1 MPAQAAPQAP
11 PDNVIIVPEAGWL
24 SLFGPA
30 QSLPAPATRL
40 QLHVRLPRSGLPTNP
55 TSASNFVSGARHNL
69 EARLAGQALVAD
81 NLGARLDAVREDSL
95 YASLLFLFLGLPGM
109 ALAVV
114 LTFAVTWAGSDSR
127 RKEQALLRVRGASQR
142 RILTLYCLEAAVVA
156 VLGTASAAPPRFG
169 SWALHRI
176 SGNRKNRH
184 CGGSRRAPARRLL
197 GRHSRLEGRT
207 ADHRPAAKR
216 AVTRHGRFAWRR
228 YGLDWLSLAA
238 AVLFFWQTAQTG
250 YQVVLAP
257 EGVAGT
263 SVDYKAFIAPAL
275 FLVGMTLLTLRL
287 AELAIAGKGKLL
299 TGFIRPV
306 AGGLAPIV
314 AASLSLQSRRLTF
327 AIAMAALAVSFATS
341 TAIFNATYSAQ
352 TRIDA
357 ELTNGSDA
365 TVFGTSDHPAGAFL
379 QVLSTLPETAA
390 AEPMQHRFAYVGV
403 DLQDLYGIDA
413 ARVENA
419 TSLSDA
425 YFGGSKRTTLDRLAR
440 TPEAALVSEET
451 VQDFQLQEGDTLN
464 LRLMSA
470 TDHQYHVVPFKF
482 VGVAREFPTAPK
494 DSFIV
499 ANASYVARMT
509 GSAQA
514 EYVLM
519 RAKGNPVELATEARL
534 AVSNEPSLKVTD
546 IAQASALIGSSLT
559 AVDLKGL
566 TKIELAFA
574 VTMAAA
580 STGLMLALL
589 LAAPTA
595 ASDSNATRRYCFVHG
610 ADR

>member
-1 MPAQAAPQAP
+1 
-11 PDNVIIVPEAGWL
+11 
-24 SLFGPA
+24 
-30 QSLPAPATRL
+30 
-40 QLHVRLPRSGLPTNP
+40 
-55 TSASNFVSGARHNL
+55 
-69 EARLAGQALVAD
+69 
-81 NLGARLDAVREDSL
+81 
-95 YASLLFLFLGLPGM
+95 
-109 ALAVV
+109 
-114 LTFAVTWAGSDSR
+114 
-127 RKEQALLRVRGASQR
+127 
-142 RILTLYCLEAAVVA
+142 
-156 VLGTASAAPPRFG
+156 
-169 SWALHRI
+169 
-176 SGNRKNRH
+176 
-184 CGGSRRAPARRLL
+184 
-197 GRHSRLEGRT
+197 
-207 ADHRPAAKR
+207 
-216 AVTRHGRFAWRR
+216 
-228 YGLDWLSLAA
+228 
-238 AVLFFWQTAQTG
+238 
-250 YQVVLAP
+250 
-257 EGVAGT
+257 
-263 SVDYKAFIAPAL
+263 
-275 FLVGMTLLTLRL
+275 MTLLTLRL

-379 QVLSTLPETAA
+379 QVLRTLPETAA

-413 ARVENA
+413 ARIENA

-470 TDHQYHVVPFKF
+470 TDRQYHVVPFKF

-499 ANASYVARMT
+499 ANANYVARMT

-559 AVDLKGL
+559 AVDLEGL

-580 STGLMLALL
+580 STGLMLALGFGERVRNFTILWAVGANPSQLASFLWSEGLVILAGGIVCGL
-589 LAAPTA
+589 LSGLIAAWMLVKLLTGIFDPPPETLA
-595 ASDSNATRRYCFVHG
+595 FPWAYWRLSIWSLPLRSLWLCCWPDLPRG
-610 ADR
+610 MP

>member
-1 MPAQAAPQAP
+1 
-11 PDNVIIVPEAGWL
+11 
-24 SLFGPA
+24 
-30 QSLPAPATRL
+30 
-40 QLHVRLPRSGLPTNP
+40 
-55 TSASNFVSGARHNL
+55 
-69 EARLAGQALVAD
+69 
-81 NLGARLDAVREDSL
+81 
-95 YASLLFLFLGLPGM
+95 M

-156 VLGTASAAPPRFG
+156 VLGTALGSSAAFWFMGIAPD
-169 SWALHRI
+169 
-176 SGNRKNRH
+176 
-184 CGGSRRAPARRLL
+184 SRAIGRTGIVVAVAGLLL
-197 GRHSRLEGRT
+197 GVSSVVIPAWREGRRT
-207 ADHRPAAKR
+207 TVSAAKR

-379 QVLSTLPETAA
+379 QVLRTLPETAA

-413 ARVENA
+413 ARIENA

-425 YFGGSKRTTLDRLAR
+425 YFGGSKRTIAR
-440 TPEAALVSEET
+440 PAGSDARGGSGIGGNRPGLPAAG
-451 VQDFQLQEGDTLN
+451 GDTLN

-470 TDHQYHVVPFKF
+470 TDRQYHVVPFKF

-494 DSFIV
+494 D
-499 ANASYVARMT
+499 
-509 GSAQA
+509 
-514 EYVLM
+514 
-519 RAKGNPVELATEARL
+519 
-534 AVSNEPSLKVTD
+534 
-546 IAQASALIGSSLT
+546 
-559 AVDLKGL
+559 
-566 TKIELAFA
+566 
-574 VTMAAA
+574 
-580 STGLMLALL
+580 
-589 LAAPTA
+589 
-595 ASDSNATRRYCFVHG
+595 FVHRRQRELRGQDDRLG
-610 ADR
+610 ASGVCADAGQGQSRRAGN